1 MITAEVDVNA
11 KAFLSNC
18 TFYLS
23 IRLRGSRKELYLST
37 KASEEIARIVN
48 QHAANIRARPY
59 GYEAEIP
66 ETVALAIQYVAYSQ
80 IPPPIEEIDETVKTG
95 TTRIQRF
102 LTEIGFEEY
111 ANPNPLEGL
120 PQKPLSR
127 GDYEIGITKF
137 PTVTLCLKDE
147 EENVLPQAVFDV
159 SRTDVVFVRRVLENG
174 ASSGE
179 VAMLKGIT
187 LLANKTQKKC
197 MQLLSTGSLTL
208 EDLAKTLCRSA
219 VKNKNERDLRPIISW
234 LEKNGF
240 KNYAS
245 KLIIE
250 KTLCR

>member
-18 TFYLS
+18 SFYLS
-23 IRLRGSRKELYLST
+23 IRLKGNKKELYLST
-37 KASEEIARIVN
+37 KAVEEIARIVN
-48 QHAANIRARPY
+48 QYAANIRARPY

-80 IPPPIEEIDETVKTG
+80 TPPPMEEIDEIVKTG
-95 TTRIQRF
+95 TTRIHRF
-102 LTEIGFEEY
+102 LTGIGFEEY
-111 ANPNPLEGL
+111 ADPNPLEGL
-120 PQKPLSR
+120 PQKPLHR
-127 GDYEIGITKF
+127 GDCEIGITKF

-147 EENVLPQAVFDV
+147 EENVFPQAVFDAN
-159 SRTDVVFVRRVLENG
+159 RTSVLFIRRILEKE
-174 ASSGE
+174 SSYEE

-197 MQLLSTGSLTL
+197 IQLLSTGSLTS
-208 EDLAKTLCRSA
+208 EELAKTLCRSA
-219 VKNKNERDLRPIISW
+219 VKNKDERASRPIIGW

>member
-18 TFYLS
+18 SFYLS
-23 IRLRGSRKELYLST
+23 IRLKGNKKELYLST
-37 KASEEIARIVN
+37 KAVEEIARIVN
-48 QHAANIRARPY
+48 QCAVKIRARPY

-66 ETVALAIQYVAYSQ
+66 ETVALAVQYVAYSQ
-80 IPPPIEEIDETVKTG
+80 TPPPMEEIDEIVKTG
-95 TTRIQRF
+95 TTRIHRF
-102 LTEIGFEEY
+102 LTGIGFEEY

-127 GDYEIGITKF
+127 GDCEIGVTKF
-137 PTVTLCLKDE
+137 PTVTLYLKDE
-147 EENVLPQAVFDV
+147 EENVLPQVVFDV
-159 SRTDVVFVRRVLENG
+159 NRINVAFVRGVIEKE
-174 ASSGE
+174 ASSEE

-197 MQLLSTGSLTL
+197 MQLLSSGYLTL
-208 EDLAKTLCRSA
+208 EELAKTLCRSA
-219 VKNKNERDLRPIISW
+219 VKNKNEHVSRLIISW